1 MKSEPDSD
9 DRLLFLGN
17 PQQTV
22 PKSLLLARN
31 LSPRD
36 KFTWQL
42 LRLHV
47 RDKGSSTFPSY
58 DELQGWLSDQPDSQR
73 ASRSTVSNALVML
86 RITRWL
92 SLCKRLRDVRSG
104 RVTGNLYALHDS
116 PLSHTDAC
124 RMDREYQGLLIEC
137 SRHRNQRIRTTAIRL
152 LLTLQQPVCGG
163 QSCTESP
170 PETCPSLHRRPGTTS
185 PGTDLRL
192 RGVSGPGEPQREGCV
207 PTDTELNNKHQRS
220 TQKLYWPVDNPFS
233 AGERRAAERAMREL
247 DIALSQQVLDDCLR
261 RIATHD
267 IRRPLAYL
275 LATLERARRG
285 EFNRLRRR
293 LR

>member
-1 MKSEPDSD
+1 MKNESHHD

-17 PQQTV
+17 PQQSV

-47 RDKGSSTFPSY
+47 QDEGNSAFPSY
-58 DELQGWLSDQPDSQR
+58 DELQCWLSDLPDSQK

-92 SLCKRLRDVRSG
+92 TLCKRLRDAQSG
-104 RVTGNLYALHDS
+104 RVTGNLYALHDA
-116 PLSHTDAC
+116 PISHTDAC
-124 RMDREYQGLLIEC
+124 RMDCEYLPLLIDC
-137 SRHRNQRIRTTAIRL
+137 SRHRNQRIRTAATHL
-152 LLTLQQPVCGG
+152 LLSLQQPVDSG
-163 QSCTESP
+163 QSSTESL
-170 PETCPSLHRRPGTTS
+170 PETGAGLNRKLSKKNRS
-185 PGTDLRL
+185 PDLK
-192 RGVSGPGEPQREGCV
+192 PGEPAGAGEQEEALCV
-207 PTDTELNNKHQRS
+207 RTDTDLNNKHQKS

-233 AGERRAAERAMREL
+233 ASEQRVAERAMRNL
-247 DIALSQQVLDDCLR
+247 DLPLCQQVLDECLW

-293 LR
+293 FR